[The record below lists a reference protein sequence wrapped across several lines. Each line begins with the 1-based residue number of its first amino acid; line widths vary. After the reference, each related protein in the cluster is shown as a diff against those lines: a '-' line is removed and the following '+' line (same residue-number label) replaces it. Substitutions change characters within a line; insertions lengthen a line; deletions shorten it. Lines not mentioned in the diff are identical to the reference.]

1 MQIRF
6 PCFAGVIAGMKYG
19 CGNCMHVVG
28 SRRML
33 AAVVV
38 VVVVSASPII
48 SIFIEKF
55 SL

>member
-28 SRRML
+28 SRRTL
-33 AAVVV
+33 AAAVVV
-38 VVVVSASPII
+38 AVSASPII